1 MLLSGRVCARLQALT
16 LHPSTHMHIRT
27 TTLRVRGTQIKYR
40 WLKRCLSDAFSAWK
54 EHVEASKIARA
65 EEEDEAQRQV
75 HIKLCSSHAATC
87 KDLEDVSVLLAEE
100 QNKTSECKAL
110 SRAILLEIHTIKE
123 GLACATTYVY
133 VCVCVCVCFFVC
145 VHVHKFGTLH
155 NFGTSCT
162 MLALS
167 MCVCACE
174 RIISLHCCALYT
186 GNM

>member
-133 VCVCVCVCFFVC
+133 VCVCVCVFLCVCSCAQVWYSAQFWYVMHNVGALYVRVC
-145 VHVHKFGTLH
+145 V
-155 NFGTSCT
+155 
-162 MLALS
+162 
-167 MCVCACE
+167 
-174 RIISLHCCALYT
+174 
-186 GNM
+186 